1 MVILVIYQT
10 LFDSVVVD
18 VAVGSGRLIRFTV
31 NAFPRTGLKYCTNWP
46 QRRAEFC
53 YDRNENKRKFPFIDH
68 FNQFIEP
75 SGKLTVIKLPNIF
88 EIFVTIEN
96 ELPNNSSGISSI
108 TISRSKS
115 GVSSVTPGGKTG
127 VARVTLSC
135 NRRLSS
141 LKSPFLES
149 KIQKLE
155 SFVCKMRSFSFT
167 PNTECRDRKVSWGRL
182 SWMY

>member
-1 MVILVIYQT
+1 MIAITTKESSHLSIEPCRV
-10 LFDSVVVD
+10 
-18 VAVGSGRLIRFTV
+18 
-31 NAFPRTGLKYCTNWP
+31 
-46 QRRAEFC
+46 
-53 YDRNENKRKFPFIDH
+53 
-68 FNQFIEP
+68 QFIEP
-75 SGKLTVIKLPNIF
+75 CRVLTVIKLPNIF

-155 SFVCKMRSFSFT
+155 SFVCKMRSFLFS
-167 PNTECRDRKVSWGRL
+167 PNTECRDRKVSLGRI
-182 SWMY
+182 